1 MIIRKIPSE
10 GLSHYSYFI
19 SAAGMA
25 AVVDPRRD
33 CETYLELAR
42 DLDVRITSIFET
54 HRNEDYVIGSLE
66 LASRTGAA
74 IYHGSQISFAY
85 GNAVKEGDTVCTL
98 EAMKMEMPISAT
110 TAGTVAG
117 IHVAVG
123 ANVAF
128 DDPLVSL
135 S

>member
-25 AVVDPRRD
+25 AVIDPRRD
-33 CETYLELAR
+33 CEAYLELAR
-42 DLDVRITSIFET
+42 ELDVRITHIFET

-66 LASRTGAA
+66 LASGTGAA

-85 GNAVKEGDTVCTL
+85 GNAVKEGDTFRL
-98 EAMKMEMPISAT
+98 GPIELRIIETPGHTFESISIIVT
-110 TAGTVAG
+110 
-117 IHVAVG
+117 
-123 ANVAF
+123 
-128 DDPLVSL
+128 
-135 S
+135 